1 MLFINQIN
9 FYLSFLKGKLKNIFI
24 YFRIVRAPTIYMYR
38 WFKSATIS
46 TNSSPK
52 CLPPVSC
59 FMFYIPSFK
68 KPRSPACIV
77 GNIQITWLILH
88 VYLYIQLY
96 FIVNFHSFISLVYCT
111 CFVLYFMFVIKP
123 KWDYRNLS
131 FFIFPTEFW
140 LTLVKKMLVRIFFS
154 RLYTVHG
161 TFSGKI
167 YFFPSERKFCGF
179 GKIDKV
185 WGKKYE

>member
-9 FYLSFLKGKLKNIFI
+9 FYLSFLKGKLKNIFF

-68 KPRSPACIV
+68 KPRSPATV

-96 FIVNFHSFISLVYCT
+96 FIVNFRSFISLV
-111 CFVLYFMFVIKP
+111 LYLFCSLFYVCNQTKR
-123 KWDYRNLS
+123 DYRNLS
-131 FFIFPTEFW
+131 LSIGGNSEFKW
-140 LTLVKKMLVRIFFS
+140 
-154 RLYTVHG
+154 
-161 TFSGKI
+161 
-167 YFFPSERKFCGF
+167 
-179 GKIDKV
+179 
-185 WGKKYE
+185 W